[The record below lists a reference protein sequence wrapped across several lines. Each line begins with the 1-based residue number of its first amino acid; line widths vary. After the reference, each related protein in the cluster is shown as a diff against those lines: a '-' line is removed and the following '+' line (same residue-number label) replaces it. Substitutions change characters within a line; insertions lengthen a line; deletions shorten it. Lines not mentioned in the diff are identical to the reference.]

1 MSIFS
6 CCVRSYDVNKREN
19 KFYNKFK
26 SNMVQD
32 YELGNAEHEYNLAL
46 LFKKAF
52 KTSEVINE
60 ENK

>member
-1 MSIFS
+1 MSIFA

-26 SNMVQD
+26 SNMVKE
-32 YELGNAEHEYNLAL
+32 YESENAEHEYNLAL